1 MKCFI
6 LLLALSVLSSCVIGT
21 FHDKKVIL
29 KTRLRRNYG
38 SNYGRIEIAKPAV
51 QQTIAFDTPRASGYG
66 QQQQQFVQQPIAL
79 DTRVN
84 SGYGQA
90 QIVRPVI
97 AAPVVSPI
105 ALDTT
110 HMSGY
115 GQAIVQTTTAAPVIA
130 MDRPVVSSG
139 YGQQQTIAMD
149 RPVVSSGYGQQQTI
163 AMDRPVVSSG
173 YGQQQQQIAQPVQ
186 TIAFDRPV
194 VSSGYGQTATI
205 ALDNTVELALEPEYR
220 NICLNRAQGSV
231 FYLPHPTRPTFY
243 IQCDEFGQ
251 AFLKE
256 CPANT
261 IFTQN
266 LVCEDVKNLLPI
278 ESKPEFDQK
287 IGSYGAAPQFALDTT
302 STAHVEVI
310 VEAPEFKHLCANR
323 NAYGAQV
330 SSVFYIAHPTKQ
342 SFYIQCDEFGRA
354 FLKEC
359 PIGTIFTS
367 NMVCERVGEIHTE
380 TIVQQPVVQQ
390 VAQPV
395 VQQLDRVETSNY
407 GQAVATPVAL
417 DTPTQTRVEIIVEA
431 PEFKNLCANRN
442 AYGAATSSVFYVAH
456 PTKQSFYIQCDEFG
470 RAFLKECPANTI
482 FTQNLVCENVNDL
495 HTVERETIV
504 QQALDQASSGSY
516 GSVPKFSQDAVVS
529 TQSQVEVV
537 VEAPEFK
544 ELCLSKNTYGA
555 PVSSV
560 FYVAHPTDRR
570 RYIQCN
576 EFGNAYLKE
585 CPLNTVFTSN
595 LVCEQL

>member
-1 MKCFI
+1 MDRP
-6 LLLALSVLSSCVIGT
+6 VV
-21 FHDKKVIL
+21 
-29 KTRLRRNYG
+29 
-38 SNYGRIEIAKPAV
+38 
-51 QQTIAFDTPRASGYG
+51 ASGYG
-66 QQQQQFVQQPIAL
+66 QQQQQ
-79 DTRVN
+79 T
-84 SGYGQA
+84 
-90 QIVRPVI
+90 
-97 AAPVVSPI
+97 
-105 ALDTT
+105 
-110 HMSGY
+110 
-115 GQAIVQTTTAAPVIA
+115 
-130 MDRPVVSSG
+130 
-139 YGQQQTIAMD
+139 
-149 RPVVSSGYGQQQTI
+149 
-163 AMDRPVVSSG
+163 
-173 YGQQQQQIAQPVQ
+173 VQ
-186 TIAFDRPV
+186 TIALERPV

-278 ESKPEFDQK
+278 EKKPEMDQR
-287 IGSYGAAPQFALDTT
+287 IGSYGSVPQFSLDTA
-302 STAHVEVI
+302 SNVQSSAQVEVI
-310 VEAPEFKHLCANR
+310 VEAPEFKNLCANR
-323 NAYGAQV
+323 NAYGAAT
-330 SSVFYIAHPTKQ
+330 SSVFYVAHPTKQ

-359 PIGTIFTS
+359 PVGTIFTS
-367 NMVCERVGEIHTE
+367 NLVCERVVSEIRTE
-380 TIVQQPVVQQ
+380 TIVQQPI
-390 VAQPV
+390 
-395 VQQLDRVETSNY
+395 VQQLDRTESSNY
-407 GQAVATPVAL
+407 GQAVAAPVAL
-417 DTPTQTRVEIIVEA
+417 DTPVQTRVEIIVEA

-482 FTQNLVCENVNDL
+482 FTANLVCENVNDV

-504 QQALDQASSGSY
+504 QQALDQASTGSY
-516 GSVPKFSQDAVVS
+516 GSVPKFSQDAVVA

-544 ELCLSKNTYGA
+544 ELCLSKNAYGA

-560 FYVAHPTDRR
+560 FYVAHPSDRR
-570 RYIQCN
+570 KYIQCN

-585 CPLNTVFTSN
+585 CPLSTVFTSN
-595 LVCEQL
+595 LVCEML